1 MEWGAWWGETMKLY
15 IGGIEMGEEDE
26 ERWCMKI
33 SNTRNQLLLEGV
45 CGGGMARGVIFTMV
59 NQTNLSTLPV
69 RIESQL

>member
-1 MEWGAWWGETMKLY
+1 MKLY

-45 CGGGMARGVIFTMV
+45 CGGGMALGVIFTMV
-59 NQTNLSTLPV
+59 NQKNLSTLPV